1 MLPAAEKDGIVGGKK
16 SDEAASRRSEG
27 SLAEVSGRVGT
38 TIRCKSD
45 GWYKKGLIVRL
56 IVYIVQIES
65 DGLCFLADVDRLN
78 GHVLDPLSYI
88 GNSGLAVFF
97 VHHKR

>member
-38 TIRCKSD
+38 TIRFCKSD
-45 GWYKKGLIVRL
+45 G
-56 IVYIVQIES
+56 
-65 DGLCFLADVDRLN
+65 
-78 GHVLDPLSYI
+78 
-88 GNSGLAVFF
+88 
-97 VHHKR
+97 